1 MLIQQEHLTYCTNI
15 HAGESWEVH
24 FDALKRF
31 VPAIKEM
38 VAPDKRMALGLRLSN
53 QASEELI
60 KPNQLAA
67 FKAWLNEAGLYVFT
81 MNGFPYGAFHQTQ
94 VKDLVHQPDWT
105 TGERLDYTKRLF
117 DILQQLLPEHM
128 SGGVSTSPLSYR
140 HWHVGSKKEEVR
152 LYATRQIIALVKHLI
167 QIRERSGKLLHLDI
181 EPEPDGLLESG
192 EEFLAWYLQDLLP
205 LGIAVLGHDLGW
217 TARTTAEVIK
227 EHVRLCY
234 DVCHFALGYEE
245 HEEMVNKL
253 NTYQIR
259 IGKIQI
265 SAALKGN
272 MPAESLARREW
283 VGAWGAFNEDTYLHQ
298 VIAKTKADTR
308 IRYRDLPEALQDID
322 NPAVTEWRAHYH
334 VPIFAANYGR
344 LESTQE
350 DIKTILRLQRENLLT
365 DHLEVETYTWEVL
378 PSALKQPIVTSI
390 AREMNWVKNQ
400 LT

>member
-15 HAGESWEVH
+15 HAGESWEAH

-38 VAPDKRMALGLRLSN
+38 VAPHKSMGLGLRLSN

-60 KPNQLAA
+60 KPSQLAV
-67 FKAWLNEAGLYVFT
+67 FKAWLDEEDLYVFT

-117 DILQQLLPEHM
+117 DILQQLLPEQM

-140 HWHVGSKKEEVR
+140 HWHLGSGKEEVR
-152 LYATRQIIALVKHLI
+152 MHATGQIIALVKHLI
-167 QIRERSGKLLHLDI
+167 QIRKESGKCLHLDI

-192 EEFLAWYLQDLLP
+192 EEFLAWYVQELIPQGMAILSNDLAL
-205 LGIAVLGHDLGW
+205 
-217 TARTTAEVIK
+217 TARAAEEAIK

-234 DVCHFALGYEE
+234 DVCHFALGYEKQ
-245 HEEMVNKL
+245 EEVLSKL
-253 NTYQIR
+253 NVHRIR

-265 SAALKGN
+265 SAALKAN

-283 VGAWGAFNEDTYLHQ
+283 EGMWDAFNEDTYLHQ
-298 VIAKTKADTR
+298 VIAKTKADTL
-308 IRYRDLPEALQDID
+308 IRYRDLPDALQDVD
-322 NPAVTEWRAHYH
+322 NPGVTEWRAHYH
-334 VPIFAANYGR
+334 VPIFAASYGR

-350 DIKTILRLQRENLLT
+350 DIKTILRLQREGFLT

-400 LT
+400 LA